1 MNFPQQVTTRSDDL
15 SSREILRSI
24 PSLADELAD
33 VEEELDT
40 LEALVPAEI
49 ENFSSQSAEK
59 ETGIESGAAT
69 PGEQSG
75 GDTTAEMEVP
85 KRTRRVLASFS
96 SSETDKVQDVT
107 IGTWFFSQIK
117 QIVVAVTY

>member
-59 ETGIESGAAT
+59 ETWELRAARRHLGNKAEAT
-69 PGEQSG
+69 PPLRWRCPSARDGFWQ
-75 GDTTAEMEVP
+75 
-85 KRTRRVLASFS
+85 VLAPQKPTKSR
-96 SSETDKVQDVT
+96 T
-107 IGTWFFSQIK
+107 
-117 QIVVAVTY
+117 